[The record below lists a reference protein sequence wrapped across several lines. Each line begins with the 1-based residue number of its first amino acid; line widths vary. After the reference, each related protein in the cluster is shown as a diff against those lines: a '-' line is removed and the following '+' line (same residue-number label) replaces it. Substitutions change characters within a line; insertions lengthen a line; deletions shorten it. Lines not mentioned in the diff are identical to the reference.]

1 VVEKEYAKAL
11 YELAEEQR
19 IVNVI
24 EEEFN
29 AISNILK
36 DEETMKFFL
45 APNIKIEDKKSVV
58 LKSFKGFNETLINF
72 LFVLLDNRRF
82 DLVQN
87 INNEFTQIIL
97 NKNEILPIKL
107 ISAKKLDKNQID
119 KITLSIRLRF
129 NNKKLKIE
137 NIVDETLIGGIKI
150 LANDTEIDL
159 STKKP
164 LKEFLLWQS

>member
-1 VVEKEYAKAL
+1 MVEKEYAKAL
-11 YELAEEQR
+11 YELAEEQKC
-19 IVNVI
+19 VSVI
-24 EEEFN
+24 EEELK
-29 AISNILK
+29 AISNICS
-36 DEETMKFFL
+36 DEDTMKFFL
-45 APNIKIEDKKSVV
+45 APSIQLEDKKKVV

-82 DLVQN
+82 DLIHN

-107 ISAKKLDKNQID
+107 ISANKLDKNQID

-129 NNKKLKIE
+129 NNKKLRVE
-137 NIVDETLIGGIKI
+137 NIVDESLIGGIKI

-159 STKKP
+159 STKNSILE
-164 LKEFLLWQS
+164 LKESL

>member
-1 VVEKEYAKAL
+1 MVEKESAKAL
-11 YELAEEQR
+11 YELAEEQKC
-19 IVNVI
+19 VSVI
-24 EEEFN
+24 EEELK
-29 AISNILK
+29 AISNICS
-36 DEETMKFFL
+36 DEDTMKFFL
-45 APNIKIEDKKSVV
+45 APSIQLEDKKKVV

-82 DLVQN
+82 DLIHN

-159 STKKP
+159 STKNSILE
-164 LKEFLLWQS
+164 LKESL

>member
-159 STKKP
+159 STKNSILE
-164 LKEFLLWQS
+164 LKESL

>member
-1 VVEKEYAKAL
+1 MVEKEYAKAL

-137 NIVDETLIGGIKI
+137 NIVDKTLIGGIKI

-159 STKKP
+159 STKNSILE
-164 LKEFLLWQS
+164 LKESL

>member
-1 VVEKEYAKAL
+1 MVEKEYAKAL

-159 STKKP
+159 STKNSILE
-164 LKEFLLWQS
+164 LKESL

>member
-1 VVEKEYAKAL
+1 
-11 YELAEEQR
+11 
-19 IVNVI
+19 
-24 EEEFN
+24 
-29 AISNILK
+29 
-36 DEETMKFFL
+36 MKFFL

-129 NNKKLKIE
+129 NNRKLKID

-159 STKKP
+159 STKNSILE
-164 LKEFLLWQS
+164 LKESL

>member
-1 VVEKEYAKAL
+1 MVEKEYAKAL

-58 LKSFKGFNETLINF
+58 LKSFNGFNETLINF

-159 STKKP
+159 STKNSILE
-164 LKEFLLWQS
+164 LKESL